1 VIVVVPCYNEAE
13 RLDEGLVRALLDDPR
28 ARVLFVDDGST
39 DATAKMLEGLCE
51 RSRDRLGDGR
61 ARALLL
67 SPNRGK
73 AEAVRLGLLRALED
87 GDPVVGYADADFA
100 TPPGELLRLLDELE
114 GTGALV
120 ALGSRVAR
128 LGAAIDRK
136 PARHYLG
143 RAFATTASMV
153 LGLTVYDTQ
162 CGAKLFRDT
171 PALRLALAQPFR
183 SRWSFDVEL
192 LGRLLTGGPGV
203 DAVRDHEMIEVPL
216 RTWVDVAGSKLRG
229 AAAFRAGVDLLS
241 LGARIRRRG
250 RRGFFPDA

>member
-1 VIVVVPCYNEAE
+1 MIVVVPCYNEAE
-13 RLDEGLVRALLDDPR
+13 RLDEDLVRALLDDPR

-39 DATAKMLEGLCE
+39 DGTARVLEGLCE
-51 RSRDRLGDGR
+51 RLGAGR
-61 ARALLL
+61 ASTLALT
-67 SPNRGK
+67 PNRGK
-73 AEAVRLGLLRALED
+73 AEAVRLGLLRALEG
-87 GDPVVGYADADFA
+87 GDPIVAYADADFA

-114 GTGALV
+114 RTGALV
-120 ALGSRVAR
+120 ALGERVAR

-162 CGAKLFRDT
+162 CGAKIFTDT
-171 PALRLALAQPFR
+171 PALRLALARPFR

-192 LGRLLTGGPGV
+192 LGRLLTGAPGV
-203 DAVRDHEMIEVPL
+203 DAIREGQMIEVPL
-216 RTWVDVAGSKLRG
+216 RTWVDVAGSKLSG
-229 AAAFRAGVDLLS
+229 KAALRAGVDLLS

-250 RRGFFPDA
+250 RQGFFPDE